1 MTGLDKEGILE
12 RTNVPIKDL
21 DIDDRTFEINLVNS
35 NQMDTTMPG
44 KYNIVQDTLTK
55 NELRVDGFN
64 IVKEEEKDEI
74 LLSLKIRLQKSD
86 VTSADYSRHVV
97 LDDTL
102 YYISI
107 VNDNPTLRT
116 YIPYHIKM
124 AVIKQYHDDN
134 EHMGIGKTFDTL

>member
-1 MTGLDKEGILE
+1 
-12 RTNVPIKDL
+12 
-21 DIDDRTFEINLVNS
+21 
-35 NQMDTTMPG
+35 MDTTMPC

-55 NELRVDGFN
+55 NEWKVDGFD
-64 IVKEEEKDEI
+64 IVKEQEKNKI
-74 LLSLKIRLQKSD
+74 LLDLQIRLQKGD

-102 YYISI
+102 YYICN

-124 AVIKQYHDDN
+124 VVIKQYHDDN
-134 EHMGIGKTFDTL
+134 GHMSIDKTFDALNWSTTGPTCTRNCMNVLTTV